1 MKATKGQINLLIMLI
16 GVLLAVASY
25 FFVFTKF
32 NERRAA
38 LASENATLQTE
49 VDALQELADNKE
61 FYIAETER
69 MDKEIGEIIQR
80 YPADVLAEDEVMY
93 TAAIQSSN
101 QMWINALNI
110 QEKQQV
116 MVAASAPAN
125 AAPVEETGDGL
136 EEEAAAAPA
145 AEPAPAEAA
154 APTANLASS
163 VFLYSSPFSMQ
174 YKSTYTSI
182 KDVVKSIVE
191 SDDRMSIKNLAI
203 AYDSDTGC
211 LTGNVD
217 ATMYTMEGTGTE
229 YISPTVNGVP
239 QGTPDIFRS
248 GTVLNLNKSN
258 ANGEGAPDAETPEGE
273 TTEEDSAESETTNE
287 KPKEN

>member
-125 AAPVEETGDGL
+125 AAP
-136 EEEAAAAPA
+136 
-145 AEPAPAEAA
+145 
-154 APTANLASS
+154 TALAQPEISS
-163 VFLYSSPFSMQ
+163 SH
-174 YKSTYTSI
+174 
-182 KDVVKSIVE
+182 
-191 SDDRMSIKNLAI
+191 
-203 AYDSDTGC
+203 
-211 LTGNVD
+211 
-217 ATMYTMEGTGTE
+217 
-229 YISPTVNGVP
+229 
-239 QGTPDIFRS
+239 
-248 GTVLNLNKSN
+248 
-258 ANGEGAPDAETPEGE
+258 
-273 TTEEDSAESETTNE
+273 
-287 KPKEN
+287 